1 MELLIDFASEE
12 VEDDAS
18 EQDHDPRVHIAALAL
33 GLIYVGTGE
42 DEGAQP
48 MIERLLQ
55 CSDAELSK
63 PETRLYMVGLAL
75 IYLGCEEGADV
86 ARDILSTLSN
96 KAFKDFALITLNAC
110 AYAGSGSVLKVQE
123 MLHACA
129 EHIQEQDKSFHQA
142 SAVLGIAMITMGE
155 EVGSNMAMRTMEHLL
170 QYVSYRSTHFSCE
183 MYEHNTHT
191 HTTDTVRFR
200 FEELYHS
207 RCHCSTCPIRTTV

>member
-42 DEGAQP
+42 DECAQP

-110 AYAGSGSVLKVQE
+110 AYAGSGSVLKVRVDDS
-123 MLHACA
+123 L
-129 EHIQEQDKSFHQA
+129 SL
-142 SAVLGIAMITMGE
+142 SL
-155 EVGSNMAMRTMEHLL
+155 SL
-170 QYVSYRSTHFSCE
+170 
-183 MYEHNTHT
+183 THT
-191 HTTDTVRFR
+191 HTLQHRYR
-200 FEELYHS
+200 
-207 RCHCSTCPIRTTV
+207 RCSTHVRNIFKNRTRAFIKHLQFSVLR